1 MSSTPGRSP
10 GCCRG
15 YTSEQKSLRAKLDY
29 IIKWGRDLKSNIMK
43 QSCKALQTTNTNTR
57 EIIDQIHDDLDDYKR
72 KLDRE
77 LGLIHDICDALTI
90 NNQVTNGDEENLH
103 DEILAA
109 LRRSPTYTSLEQH
122 IYDDKRPRIRVKP
135 RERIHPGQNQIP
147 RAPFLSMNSIKRKA
161 SQPIKLN
168 VIDTTSIPGAKRRP
182 PVDAFKRSRSFTN
195 VEHIETQ
202 LGMDY
207 IEEDEDDLA
216 WKPFGPKKS
225 LSEISFTPINDED
238 CNDEQLPRE
247 SSITTSQS
255 LPSTPIE
262 KPRWIPP
269 PSNNDDSSDEEFDVA
284 WERREKQKARKEAA
298 AAPPPP
304 PPPVESPTKRSVRF
318 LPSVHDPIEV
328 IELDLD
334 ETTEDGFELT
344 ADQNTTPTNNNNRQS
359 NGSNNDVVN
368 MGNDDET
375 TMSASQ
381 QTEINT
387 QQTTS
392 ESQITMTS
400 TAPSSSSQPQRNND
414 DDNSQII
421 DDSDDEII
429 ALSDEDVP
437 SRPNNTSKKV
447 VWTSSDIQITG
458 GNSQSQSMHNPYRIG
473 IADPSIRSIF
483 LPPPNSQSMSN
494 SSGGSKRSQ
503 PTNRKRTTGAK

>member
-135 RERIHPGQNQIP
+135 RERIHPILCNH
-147 RAPFLSMNSIKRKA
+147 IKYLILC
-161 SQPIKLN
+161 S
-168 VIDTTSIPGAKRRP
+168 
-182 PVDAFKRSRSFTN
+182 
-195 VEHIETQ
+195 
-202 LGMDY
+202 
-207 IEEDEDDLA
+207 
-216 WKPFGPKKS
+216 
-225 LSEISFTPINDED
+225 
-238 CNDEQLPRE
+238 
-247 SSITTSQS
+247 
-255 LPSTPIE
+255 
-262 KPRWIPP
+262 
-269 PSNNDDSSDEEFDVA
+269 
-284 WERREKQKARKEAA
+284 
-298 AAPPPP
+298 
-304 PPPVESPTKRSVRF
+304 
-318 LPSVHDPIEV
+318 
-328 IELDLD
+328 
-334 ETTEDGFELT
+334 
-344 ADQNTTPTNNNNRQS
+344 
-359 NGSNNDVVN
+359 
-368 MGNDDET
+368 
-375 TMSASQ
+375 
-381 QTEINT
+381 
-387 QQTTS
+387 
-392 ESQITMTS
+392 TS

>member
-1 MSSTPGRSP
+1 
-10 GCCRG
+10 
-15 YTSEQKSLRAKLDY
+15 
-29 IIKWGRDLKSNIMK
+29 
-43 QSCKALQTTNTNTR
+43 
-57 EIIDQIHDDLDDYKR
+57 
-72 KLDRE
+72 
-77 LGLIHDICDALTI
+77 
-90 NNQVTNGDEENLH
+90 
-103 DEILAA
+103 
-109 LRRSPTYTSLEQH
+109 
-122 IYDDKRPRIRVKP
+122 
-135 RERIHPGQNQIP
+135 
-147 RAPFLSMNSIKRKA
+147 
-161 SQPIKLN
+161 
-168 VIDTTSIPGAKRRP
+168 
-182 PVDAFKRSRSFTN
+182 
-195 VEHIETQ
+195 
-202 LGMDY
+202 MDY

-216 WKPFGPKKS
+216 SKPFGPKKA

-392 ESQITMTS
+392 ESQITM
-400 TAPSSSSQPQRNND
+400 
-414 DDNSQII
+414 
-421 DDSDDEII
+421 
-429 ALSDEDVP
+429 
-437 SRPNNTSKKV
+437 
-447 VWTSSDIQITG
+447 
-458 GNSQSQSMHNPYRIG
+458 
-473 IADPSIRSIF
+473 
-483 LPPPNSQSMSN
+483 
-494 SSGGSKRSQ
+494 
-503 PTNRKRTTGAK
+503 